1 MCYEKW
7 DESKQVTETLEKARK
22 EADKAIEKAKSAVR
36 PERRPETE
44 PRPTTVESEET
55 AA

>member
-7 DESKQVTETLEKARK
+7 DESKRVTETLEKARK
-22 EADKAIEKAKSAVR
+22 EADKAIEKAKSAAR

-44 PRPTTVESEET
+44 PRPTVESEET

>member
-7 DESKQVTETLEKARK
+7 DEIKQVTETSEKARK
-22 EADKAIEKAKSAVR
+22 EADRAIEKAKSAAR
-36 PERRPETE
+36 PERQPETE
-44 PRPTTVESEET
+44 PRPTVESEET

>member
-7 DESKQVTETLEKARK
+7 KDGAQATETLEKARK
-22 EADKAIEKAKSAVR
+22 EADRLIEKAKSIIR
-36 PERRPETE
+36 PERRPEPE
-44 PRPTTVESEET
+44 PRPAVEREET

>member
-7 DESKQVTETLEKARK
+7 DESKRVTETLEKARK
-22 EADKAIEKAKSAVR
+22 EADKAIEKAKSAAR

-44 PRPTTVESEET
+44 PRPMVESEET

>member
-7 DESKQVTETLEKARK
+7 NESKQVTEVSAKARK
-22 EADKAIEKAKSAVR
+22 EADKMIEKAKSAAR

-44 PRPTTVESEET
+44 PRPVVESEET

>member
-7 DESKQVTETLEKARK
+7 NESKQVTETLEKVRK
-22 EADKAIEKAKSAVR
+22 EADRAIEKAKSAAR

-44 PRPTTVESEET
+44 PRPTVESEET

>member
-22 EADKAIEKAKSAVR
+22 EADRAIEKAKSAAR

-44 PRPTTVESEET
+44 PRPTAESEET

>member
-7 DESKQVTETLEKARK
+7 DESKRVTETLEKARK
-22 EADKAIEKAKSAVR
+22 EADKAIEKAKSAAR
-36 PERRPETE
+36 PERRPEME
-44 PRPTTVESEET
+44 PRPTVESEET

>member
-7 DESKQVTETLEKARK
+7 DESKRVTETLEKAKK
-22 EADKAIEKAKSAVR
+22 EADKAIEKAKSAAR

-44 PRPTTVESEET
+44 TRATVESEET

>member
-22 EADKAIEKAKSAVR
+22 EADKAIEKAKSATR
-36 PERRPETE
+36 PERRPEME
-44 PRPTTVESEET
+44 PRPTVESEET

>member
-7 DESKQVTETLEKARK
+7 DESKRVTETLEKARK
-22 EADKAIEKAKSAVR
+22 ETDKAIEKAKSAAR

-44 PRPTTVESEET
+44 PRPTVESEET

>member
-22 EADKAIEKAKSAVR
+22 EADRAIEKAKSAAR
-36 PERRPETE
+36 PERWPETE
-44 PRPTTVESEET
+44 PRPTVESEET

>member
-7 DESKQVTETLEKARK
+7 DESKRVTETLEKARK
-22 EADKAIEKAKSAVR
+22 EADKTIEKAKSATR
-36 PERRPETE
+36 PKRRPETE
-44 PRPTTVESEET
+44 PRPMVESEET

>member
-7 DESKQVTETLEKARK
+7 DESKQVAEATEKARK
-22 EADKAIEKAKSAVR
+22 EADKAIEKAKSVAQ
-36 PERRPETE
+36 PERRLETE
-44 PRPTTVESEET
+44 PRPAVESEET

>member
-7 DESKQVTETLEKARK
+7 DESKRVTETLEKARK
-22 EADKAIEKAKSAVR
+22 EADKAIEKAKSAR

-44 PRPTTVESEET
+44 SRPAVESEET

>member
-7 DESKQVTETLEKARK
+7 DESKQVTETLEKAKK
-22 EADKAIEKAKSAVR
+22 EADRAIEKAKSAAR

-44 PRPTTVESEET
+44 PRPTVEFEET

>member
-7 DESKQVTETLEKARK
+7 NESQQVTEVSEKARK
-22 EADKAIEKAKSAVR
+22 EADRAIEKAKSAAR
-36 PERRPETE
+36 PEPKPETE
-44 PRPTTVESEET
+44 PRPTVESEET

>member
-7 DESKQVTETLEKARK
+7 DESKRVTETLEKARK
-22 EADKAIEKAKSAVR
+22 EADKAIEKAKSAAR

-44 PRPTTVESEET
+44 PRPAVESEET

>member
-7 DESKQVTETLEKARK
+7 DESKRVTETLEKARK
-22 EADKAIEKAKSAVR
+22 EADKAIEKAKSAAR
-36 PERRPETE
+36 PERGPEAE
-44 PRPTTVESEET
+44 PRPTVESEET

>member
-7 DESKQVTETLEKARK
+7 DESKRVTETLEKARK
-22 EADKAIEKAKSAVR
+22 EADKAIEKAKSAAR
-36 PERRPETE
+36 PERRPETA
-44 PRPTTVESEET
+44 PRPVVESEET

>member
-22 EADKAIEKAKSAVR
+22 EADKAIEKAKSATQ
-36 PERRPETE
+36 PERRPEME
-44 PRPTTVESEET
+44 PRPTVESEET

>member
-22 EADKAIEKAKSAVR
+22 EADRAIEKAKSAH

-44 PRPTTVESEET
+44 PRPTVESEET

>member
-7 DESKQVTETLEKARK
+7 DESKRVTETLEKARK
-22 EADKAIEKAKSAVR
+22 EADKAIEKAKSAAR

-44 PRPTTVESEET
+44 PRPTVVSEET

>member
-22 EADKAIEKAKSAVR
+22 EADRAIEKAKSAAR

-44 PRPTTVESEET
+44 PRPAVESEET